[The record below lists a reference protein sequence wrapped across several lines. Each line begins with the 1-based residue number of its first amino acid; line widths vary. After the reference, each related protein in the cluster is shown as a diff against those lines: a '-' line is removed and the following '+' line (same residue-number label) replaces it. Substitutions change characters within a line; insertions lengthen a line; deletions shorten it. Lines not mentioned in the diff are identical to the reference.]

1 MSRPVRLLSL
11 PSLNQDLD
19 LDCIDA
25 ELNWLQKR
33 HDLICGACGLKLP
46 TSLGMKRHLTVH
58 SKDAKSRKNTRLDH
72 WLRLYNLPLTSEEV
86 LHVSF
91 DQLVGKYNL
100 TAEDLVLCKDIRR
113 RGQNRISAARS
124 RQKRKALIFQLK
136 NDLKQLK
143 NTRKELMQKQLLLLL
158 ELTKW
163 KSDILSTQNHILH
176 KLGFDSTQWQLNA
189 DPTSGE
195 IHVFMKKN
203 YQFVLSKV

>member
-19 LDCIDA
+19 LDSIDS

-33 HDLICGACGLKLP
+33 HDFICGACGLKLP
-46 TSLGMKRHLTVH
+46 TSLEMKRHLTIH
-58 SKDAKSRKNTRLDH
+58 SKDVSRKNTRLDH

-176 KLGFDSTQWQLNA
+176 KLGFDSTQWQLKA

-203 YQFVLSKV
+203 YQFILSKV

>member
-72 WLRLYNLPLTSEEV
+72 WLRLHNLPLTSDEV
-86 LHVSF
+86 LNMC
-91 DQLVGKYNL
+91 LL
-100 TAEDLVLCKDIRR
+100 TNWWE
-113 RGQNRISAARS
+113 
-124 RQKRKALIFQLK
+124 
-136 NDLKQLK
+136 
-143 NTRKELMQKQLLLLL
+143 NT
-158 ELTKW
+158 T
-163 KSDILSTQNHILH
+163 
-176 KLGFDSTQWQLNA
+176 
-189 DPTSGE
+189 
-195 IHVFMKKN
+195 
-203 YQFVLSKV
+203 